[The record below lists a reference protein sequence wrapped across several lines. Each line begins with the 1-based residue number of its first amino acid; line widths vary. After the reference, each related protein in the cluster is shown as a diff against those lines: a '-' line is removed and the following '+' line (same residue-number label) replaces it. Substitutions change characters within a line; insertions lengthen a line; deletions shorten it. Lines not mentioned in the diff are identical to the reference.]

1 MIFRLFLVVIL
12 GIGTLASAEDKPA
25 MQFSHYLIQLHPVRA
40 EMPYDMNEH
49 EQKVMGEH
57 FVYLKQLTQKGIV
70 LMAGPVFSDPVFGL
84 CVVKAASEEEA
95 RAIADQDPSVIQK
108 VNTYSVAPMVRSLMS
123 HNVDPARY
131 ADSITDRM
139 VRKEITVKGT
149 REKAW
154 QLWSTTDGLRS
165 WFTPNSTIELK
176 VGGRFEILFSMEA
189 PEGMRGSEGCRV
201 LSFLPNEMLS
211 FEWNAPP
218 TLGEMRNLHHFV
230 VVQFDQVAAD
240 SVRVRLSEYGFGSG
254 EGWDQVYQ
262 YFDRAWGM
270 VMSEFEKRML
280 KD

>member
-1 MIFRLFLVVIL
+1 MIFRLILFAIL
-12 GIGTLASAEDKPA
+12 GIGTIALAEDKPA
-25 MQFSHYLIQLHPVRA
+25 MQFSHFLIQLHPVRA

-57 FVYLKQLTQKGIV
+57 FVYLKKLTQKGIV
-70 LMAGPVFSDPVFGL
+70 LMAGPVFGNPVFGL

-95 RAIADQDPSVIQK
+95 RAIAEQDPSVIQK
-108 VNTYSVAPMVRSLMS
+108 VNTYTVAPMVRSLMS
-123 HNVDPARY
+123 HNIDPARY

-149 REKAW
+149 RENAW

-176 VGGRFEILFSMEA
+176 VGGKFEILFSMEA
-189 PEGMRGSEGCRV
+189 PEGYRGSEGCRV

-218 TLGEMRNLHHFV
+218 TLGDMRDLHHFV
-230 VVQFDQVAAD
+230 VVQFDQVTTD
-240 SVRVRLSEYGFGSG
+240 SVRVRLSEYGFGAG

-270 VMSEFEKRML
+270 VMGEFEKRML